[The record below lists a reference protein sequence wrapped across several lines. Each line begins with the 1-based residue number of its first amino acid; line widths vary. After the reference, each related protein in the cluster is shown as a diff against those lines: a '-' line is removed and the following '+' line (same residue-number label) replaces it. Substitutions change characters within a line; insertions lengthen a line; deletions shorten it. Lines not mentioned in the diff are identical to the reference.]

1 MIPTHTHI
9 TEYAD
14 PVLRPA
20 SPASSLGST
29 HTPDQTSLSD
39 SELSD
44 SAFEK
49 KCLEQLALDQP
60 TPEEIRADR
69 EPLVMQI
76 GPDGESIWV
85 GDEEAMRAVDPAE
98 TKGAYSQTC
107 TEDCC
112 Y

>member
-20 SPASSLGST
+20 SPASSLGSDF
-29 HTPDQTSLSD
+29 TPDKTSLSD

-44 SAFEK
+44 SAFER

-60 TPEEIRADR
+60 STEEMDADR
-69 EPLVMQI
+69 DPLVMHI
-76 GPDGESIWV
+76 GPDGKSIWV
-85 GDEEAMRAVDPAE
+85 GDEEAMKAVDPAE
-98 TKGAYSQTC
+98 TRGA
-107 TEDCC
+107 
-112 Y
+112 

>member
-20 SPASSLGST
+20 SPASSLGSAY
-29 HTPDQTSLSD
+29 TPDQTSLSD

-44 SAFEK
+44 TAFER

-60 TPEEIRADR
+60 SAEEVEADR
-69 EPLVMQI
+69 DPLVMQI
-76 GPDGESIWV
+76 GPDGKNIWV
-85 GDEEAMRAVDPAE
+85 GDEEAMKVVDPSE
-98 TKGAYSQTC
+98 TKGA
-107 TEDCC
+107 
-112 Y
+112 